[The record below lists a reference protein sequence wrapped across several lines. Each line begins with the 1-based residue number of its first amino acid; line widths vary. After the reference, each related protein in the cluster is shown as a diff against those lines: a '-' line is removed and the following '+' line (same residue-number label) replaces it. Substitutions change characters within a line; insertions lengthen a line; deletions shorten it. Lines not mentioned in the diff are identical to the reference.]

1 MSASGPSGPL
11 LLNYVMEDALVT
23 FLVIL
28 IESHH
33 NAGFCA
39 SGKTLLIFAFFLIYF
54 SGLVILLLVY
64 CTSNGTQFF
73 VFKILHKSYFTLK
86 VGMRIEI
93 VNP

>member
-11 LLNYVMEDALVT
+11 LLNCVMEDALIT

-28 IESHH
+28 IESHQ
-33 NAGFCA
+33 NAGICA
-39 SGKTLLIFAFFLIYF
+39 SGKTLLIFASFPKYF

-73 VFKILHKSYFTLK
+73 VFKILHKVISH
-86 VGMRIEI
+86 
-93 VNP
+93 